1 MSKMLIEDYEQLK
14 KENKELKQKLKKTSS
29 YVDRFNILVENSYE
43 WVWEVDANGIY
54 TYASPQVKAVLGYE
68 PEELIGKTP
77 FDFMNEDEAVRV
89 GKIFSDIAS
98 KEESFSKLV
107 NICVRKNGTEAH
119 TETSG
124 QPFYDEFGM
133 FIGYRGI
140 DFDRTQDINEYRNVE
155 KALKEHKE
163 AFETIFEYSS
173 DGTLL
178 IEDGKF
184 IACNQ
189 AIVKIMKASSKE
201 DFLNMH
207 PSELSPEFQPDG
219 RRSYEKA
226 EEMMDICLKKG
237 HNHFEWVHRRKDGEN
252 FWAEILLTRL
262 NIKNKPV
269 IHVSWRDISDRKALE
284 NDLEASNIR
293 YKELISELDLQ
304 VKEQSAQLIKKSR
317 MAQIGE
323 LLSMIAHQW
332 RQPLSSIGSVAINV
346 KIRLSLL
353 DAKESNSEE
362 IKDLHNFINDK
373 MNSIESF
380 VSSLSNTIDDFRTL
394 YKPDKIMHKNSIM
407 KPINNAKTLVEGSFI
422 DSAIKLNESINSDI
436 SIYMHQNEIM
446 QVILNLLK
454 NAEEN
459 FLVNDT
465 KNPTIFIETLIEND
479 DAVINISDN
488 GGGISKEIQD
498 EIFNP
503 YFSTKDEKNGTG
515 LGLYMCKIIIEDHH
529 KGKLSISNTDK
540 GACFTIRL
548 PIQ

>member
-1 MSKMLIEDYEQLK
+1 MSKVLIEDYEKLK
-14 KENKELKQKLKKTSS
+14 KENRELKQKLKKASS
-29 YVDRFNILVENSYE
+29 YVERFNILVENSYE
-43 WVWEVDANGIY
+43 WVWEVDANGVY

-68 PEELIGKTP
+68 PKELIGKTP
-77 FDFMNEDEAVRV
+77 FDFMSEEEAIRV
-89 GKIFSDIAS
+89 SKIFSYISS
-98 KEESFSKLV
+98 KEESFSKLI
-107 NICVRKNGTEAH
+107 NICIRKNGTEAY

-124 QPFYDEFGM
+124 QPFYDEYGLFM
-133 FIGYRGI
+133 GYRGI
-140 DFDRTQDINEYRNVE
+140 DFDRTQDMNEYKNV
-155 KALKEHKE
+155 KNALNEQKE

-189 AIVKIMKASSKE
+189 AIVRIMKASSKE

-219 RRSYEKA
+219 RASYEKA
-226 EEMMDICLKKG
+226 EEMMNICLEKG
-237 HNHFEWVHRRKDGEN
+237 HNHFEWVHRRKDGED

-262 NIKNKPV
+262 NIKNKSV
-269 IHVSWRDISDRKALE
+269 IHVSWRDISDRKVLE

-293 YKELISELDLQ
+293 YKQLISELDLK

-332 RQPLSSIGSVAINV
+332 RQPLSSIGSVAMNV
-346 KIRLSLL
+346 KIRLSLQ
-353 DAKESNSEE
+353 DDKNKDDEE
-362 IKDLHNFINDK
+362 TEKLYDFINKK
-373 MNSIESF
+373 MNNIESF

-394 YKPDKIMHKNSIM
+394 YKPDKIMKQSSII
-407 KPINNAKTLVEGSFI
+407 KPINNAKSLVEASFI
-422 DSAIKLNESINSDI
+422 DNSIKVKESLNNDI
-436 SIYMHQNEIM
+436 TIHMHQNEIM

-465 KNPTIFIETLIEND
+465 KNPTIFIETSVD
-479 DAVINISDN
+479 DESAVISISDN
-488 GGGISKEIQD
+488 GGGISNEIKD
-498 EIFNP
+498 DIFNP

-515 LGLYMCKIIIEDHH
+515 LGLYMCKIIVEDHH
-529 KGKLSISNTDK
+529 KGKLSVSNRDK
-540 GACFTIRL
+540 GACFSIKL